1 MTVDDGAPHAT
12 AVSAPSGAVATIRR
26 LLGAAKRF
34 WFDREALLPRPV
46 GWWRAL

>member
-1 MTVDDGAPHAT
+1 MTVNDGAPPVT
-12 AVSAPSGAVATIRR
+12 AAPAPSGAFATIRR
-26 LLGAAKRF
+26 LLRAAKRF